1 MPTILARVPA
11 VLRVCLAVL
20 LLASTTLR
28 ADLVWS
34 QQTGWIIQGG
44 ALSTL
49 AEPEARNALDAMNRA
64 RSAEEKGDRGTALSL
79 YLGVVKKYP
88 RSDYAPEACFRA
100 AKLYQSRQ
108 QYFAAFD
115 TYQQVITLYP
125 NSAHFNE
132 IIGEQYTIANQLVD
146 GARNHYWGLIPG
158 FTNRSKGL
166 EYFETLITEAP
177 QSDYAPL
184 ALMNIVRG
192 QQKYG
197 TSDSA
202 IDALDRLIDSY
213 PQSMLAPDA
222 YLGRAQ
228 ALAGLVEGPY
238 YDQASTLK
246 AITDFEDFSILFP
259 QNPAQADAEKGLA
272 SMKEVLAESKM
283 LIADFYFYKRDNF
296 KAARVFYNEAITV
309 YPDSKVAAKARQQLA
324 AVDAAE
330 AKATAKATGRNS
342 ASPGTTAPAGSPASP
357 DTSPPRKKWFFG
369 LF

>member
-11 VLRVCLAVL
+11 VLRVCLAAL

-34 QQTGWIIQGG
+34 PQTGWIVQGG
-44 ALSTL
+44 ALASVT
-49 AEPEARNALDAMNRA
+49 EPEARNALDAMNRA
-64 RSAEEKGDRGTALSL
+64 RTAEEKGDRGTALSL

-100 AKLYQSRQ
+100 ARLYQARQ

-115 TYQQVITLYP
+115 AYQQVITLYP
-125 NSAHFNE
+125 SSVHFNE
-132 IIGEQYTIANQLVD
+132 IISEQYTIANQLVD

-192 QQKYG
+192 QQKFG
-197 TSDSA
+197 TSDNA

-259 QNPAQADAEKGLA
+259 QNPAQAEAEKGLA
-272 SMKEVLAESKM
+272 SMKQVLAESKM
-283 LIADFYFYKRDNF
+283 LIGDFYFYKRDNF

-309 YPDSKVAAKARQQLA
+309 YPDSKIAEKARQQLT

-330 AKATAKATGRNS
+330 AKAAASATGRNS
-342 ASPGTTAPAGSPASP
+342 TSPSTTTPARSVPP
-357 DTSPPRKKWFFG
+357 DASPPRKKWFFG